1 MEKMGDDRDVCLK
14 TKALLLPVIY
24 EKFRSICLEYC
35 SLDPCSYFRSTE
47 LKWDTVIK
55 KAGVKV
61 ELISDIN
68 IYLFIERG
76 KRVGISKKISC
87 VNKKNMKDYDS

>member
-1 MEKMGDDRDVCLK
+1 MGDDHDLCLK
-14 TKALLLPVIY
+14 TDALLLPVIY
-24 EKFRSICLEYC
+24 EKFRSICLENC

-47 LKWDTVIK
+47 LKWDSMTK

-61 ELISDIN
+61 ELMSDIN

-76 KRVGISKKISC
+76 LE
-87 VNKKNMKDYDS
+87 

>member
-1 MEKMGDDRDVCLK
+1 M
-14 TKALLLPVIY
+14 
-24 EKFRSICLEYC
+24 
-35 SLDPCSYFRSTE
+35 
-47 LKWDTVIK
+47 IK

-61 ELISDIN
+61 ELMSDIN

-87 VNKKNMKDYDS
+87 VNNKNMKDYDS